1 MNLDAL
7 TEADIRAAARRVSDE
22 SSTLAS
28 LFELARAQVQ
38 VVWVFDAN
46 VAHLFFDPHGHA
58 DFASPVHV
66 ASAHRR
72 KRTVTAEPS
81 EAALA
86 SVLADFLFGERFV
99 QNLPSNLSCEAEDA
113 ERGLRVILEPHAS
126 ELHDAFLAI
135 RRKTQ
140 KDAEVAT
147 GAMLGGTLQAKVQA
161 EVGRLRSA
169 GIENGEYVK
178 RVQRLIR
185 SNLKFLLPNSPLSQ
199 LERARDLLSR
209 RVVLY
214 EADVPWLSEMLST
227 DEALVR
233 LDDLTHEWYLHL
245 LQAGTTARDGDA
257 STSDLDSSEQH
268 RHARN
273 DALALAKVQ
282 YLNEL
287 GEVSSTKRR
296 FVLVSAHGLVHR
308 VAREQGRTRF
318 PVLRPSV
325 FLGSKYLFPI
335 GQRDIDE
342 GAPRVEGGQWMRLT
356 HSLEMIHE
364 SAVRHWPG
372 QSKPRESNFDSES
385 LVDRFKRDWK
395 ALQDFALPFLPATS
409 TDQRVISLA
418 SDLLQGVSL
427 RAFEKSLYSA
437 LGDLLVLS
445 SEISLRGD
453 VASDGNAL
461 GHVVPAARLAAF
473 PQAERCMSAIIEG
486 SVSREIDRRLDVS
499 EMMSALRQEQEAAGV
514 DDFNYPMLLCLA
526 VWFFSIGRV
535 RSARA
540 LVGHARAVVEVSSD
554 RLPLVTGR
562 EAAFLESYFRRIDA
576 TDLVAHGK
584 AVAALDFYDSTIRR
598 EREHLAANPEWSK
611 GQVRK
616 YRPEDELV
624 IHEWRGRVARSGLYL
639 AQVSIE
645 MFRGS
650 EQSNKLVARSVRP
663 LVRPLKD
670 HLLRIVA
677 DLESGNCGE
686 IVSAQPSLGLSA
698 VWHFGLADG
707 LVTAANLMLLIAA
720 GDPGRDRLAPYRH
733 IAARLE
739 SICGGL
745 PKVVRGQASRHLGLV
760 SLVWSTS
767 DKHYTVIDEAAG
779 IASPDQSP
787 AARMRRFVRWVA
799 MSTWAGP
806 DTNG

>member
-1 MNLDAL
+1 MNLDSL
-7 TEADIRAAARRVSDE
+7 TEPHIRAAARRVSEE

-38 VVWVFDAN
+38 LVWVFDAN

-72 KRTVTAEPS
+72 KRSVTAEPS

-99 QNLPSNLSCEAEDA
+99 QNLPSTANSGAEH
-113 ERGLRVILEPHAS
+113 EELGLRVILEPHAS

-147 GAMLGGTLQAKVQA
+147 GAMLGGKLQTKVRA
-161 EVGRLRSA
+161 EVDRLRSA

-185 SNLKFLLPNSPLSQ
+185 SSLKFLLPNSPLSQ

-209 RVVLY
+209 RAFLY
-214 EADVPWLSEMLST
+214 EADVPWLSELLST

-233 LDDLTHEWYLHL
+233 LDDLTHDWYLHL
-245 LQAGTTARDGDA
+245 LQAGTSARDGDA
-257 STSDLDSSEQH
+257 IKSDLDSSEQH

-273 DALALAKVQ
+273 DALALAKIQ
-282 YLNEL
+282 YLNEI
-287 GEVSSTKRR
+287 GEVSSTKRC

-308 VAREQGRTRF
+308 VVKEHGRARF

-335 GQRDIDE
+335 GQREVDE
-342 GAPRVEGGQWMRLT
+342 GLAGVEGGQWMRLT

-364 SAVRHWPG
+364 SAVRHWPDHAR
-372 QSKPRESNFDSES
+372 PRGASLDSES

-453 VASDGNAL
+453 VATDANNL
-461 GHVVPAARLAAF
+461 GYGVPAARLAAF
-473 PQAERCMSAIIEG
+473 PQAERCMLAIVEG
-486 SVSREIDRRLDVS
+486 SASVTMDRRLDVGG
-499 EMMSALRQEQEAAGV
+499 MMTALREEQEAAGV

-562 EAAFLESYFRRIDA
+562 EAAFLESYFRRVDA
-576 TDLVAHGK
+576 GDLVAHGK
-584 AVAALDFYDSTIRR
+584 AVAALDFYDSAIRR
-598 EREHLAANPEWSK
+598 EREHLAANVERNR
-611 GQVRK
+611 GQSQK
-616 YRPEDELV
+616 YCPEDELT

-645 MFRGS
+645 LFRGT

-663 LVRPLKD
+663 LVRPLRD
-670 HLLRIVA
+670 HLIQIVA
-677 DLESGNCGE
+677 ELESADCRE
-686 IVSAQPSLGLSA
+686 IVSEQPSLGLNA

-720 GDPGRDRLAPYRH
+720 GDPGPDRLAPYRPM
-733 IAARLE
+733 AARLE
-739 SICGGL
+739 SICSGL
-745 PKVVRGQASRHLGLV
+745 PGFVRGQASRHLALV
-760 SLVWSTS
+760 SLVWSTT
-767 DKHYTVIDEAAG
+767 DKHHTVIDEG
-779 IASPDQSP
+779 TGFASPDQSP

-799 MSTWAGP
+799 MNTWAGP
-806 DTNG
+806 ETKD